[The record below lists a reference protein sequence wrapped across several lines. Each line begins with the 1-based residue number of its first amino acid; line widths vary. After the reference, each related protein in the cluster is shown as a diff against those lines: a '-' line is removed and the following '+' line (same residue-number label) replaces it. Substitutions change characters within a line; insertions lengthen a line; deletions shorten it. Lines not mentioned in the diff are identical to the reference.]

1 MMSAWSTFNERQP
14 LHIAAFGMTG
24 VELTAMMNKKIEAFE
39 NKLRRGGLSG
49 RMKVIISDFSQYDSF
64 QSNDKHNVVRGS
76 LENFP

>member
-1 MMSAWSTFNERQP
+1 
-14 LHIAAFGMTG
+14 
-24 VELTAMMNKKIEAFE
+24 MMNEKIEAFE
-39 NKLRRGGLSG
+39 KKLRRGGLSG